1 MPDTRYRKNDLA
13 TRQHTSPG
21 RPPRSDHEIDAFRKH
36 IGAQALGL
44 YLGKG
49 ADAVSMR
56 EIARTAGCSP
66 ATLYAHFAGKA
77 DILLY
82 LWAYVLDEMI
92 ATIEAATGS
101 ADGNA
106 LSEASHAFVD
116 YWTANPERFRLVFM
130 SAGVVRAD
138 VSTIMSDPRTKGHFD
153 RFRDLLARAVP
164 VMNSEVRAR
173 TDTLVAGLIG
183 VSLCL
188 VTIKDHDW
196 PAASEMVDQIVRGAT
211 AL

>member
-1 MPDTRYRKNDLA
+1 MSDTRYEKNDPP
-13 TRQHTSPG
+13 TRQGALPG
-21 RPPRSDHEIDAFRKH
+21 RPPRSDHEIEAFRTH
-36 IGAQALGL
+36 IGAQALEL
-44 YLGKG
+44 YLRKG
-49 ADAVSMR
+49 AEAVSMR

-82 LWAYVLDEMI
+82 LWAFVLDEMI
-92 ATIEAATGS
+92 ATIEAAAHS
-101 ADGNA
+101 AESNA
-106 LSEASHAFVD
+106 LSEASRAFVG
-116 YWTANPERFRLVFM
+116 YWTAHPERFRLVFM
-130 SAGVVRAD
+130 SAGVARAD

-164 VMNSEVRAR
+164 MTQTEVRAR
-173 TDTLVAGLIG
+173 TDTLIAGLIG

-196 PAASEMVDQIVRGAT
+196 PATAEMVDQIVRGAT
-211 AL
+211 AR